1 MYIFDEDSVNTIVAE
16 QRAEEKEIRQRKNEI
31 LAMTNPQKKARL
43 WKKEIMPLAIEG
55 LSEKDLQ
62 ALNEMIW

>member
-31 LAMTNPQKKARL
+31 LAMTNSQKKARL

-62 ALNEMIW
+62 QVW